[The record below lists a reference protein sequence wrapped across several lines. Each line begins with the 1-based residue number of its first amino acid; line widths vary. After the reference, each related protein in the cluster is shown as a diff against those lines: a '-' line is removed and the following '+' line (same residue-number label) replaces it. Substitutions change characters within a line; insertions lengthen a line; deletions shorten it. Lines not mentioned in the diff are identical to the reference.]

1 MHDALDVV
9 ILTYR
14 PDEKL
19 YDIVDSLEDQS
30 VPPGRIIIMNTGQDI
45 FEAFLS
51 EHPGRLDGYTNIEVH
66 HVPESE
72 FDHGG
77 TRKRAAGYSDAA
89 FLVYMTQDAMPA
101 SEHLL
106 AALKEPFDNDDSI
119 AVSYARQIPYDSA
132 SPIERYN
139 RSFNYPDEDRK
150 KTAED
155 IPGLGIKAFFCSDVC
170 ACYRKETF
178 DKLGGFFN
186 RVVFNEDMIY
196 ACKAVNAGYY
206 IYYKADAKV
215 VHSHNYTAKQQLKRN
230 FDLGASQADHP
241 EVFEGVSSESEG
253 KKLIGGSIRYMV
265 KNGKAYLIPK
275 FFFHC
280 AARLTG
286 YVLGK
291 NYRKLGKG
299 LIWRLTSN
307 KSYWR
312 HYWDMTNIPD
322 DVHAGYGKNAEGL

>member
-1 MHDALDVV
+1 MKKTDII
-9 ILTYR
+9 ILTYK
-14 PDEKL
+14 PDKNFFRQIEL
-19 YDIVDSLEDQS
+19 LEGQNV
-30 VPPGRIIIMNTGQDI
+30 VPNRIIIINTEEKYLENLLFGTNFGEKYKNIDI
-45 FEAFLS
+45 YHLS
-51 EHPGRLDGYTNIEVH
+51 KIE
-66 HVPESE
+66 
-72 FDHGG
+72 FNHGKSRNLG
-77 TRKRAAGYSDAA
+77 ASKSDADYIV
-89 FLVYMTQDAMPA
+89 FMTQDAMPVDDKLI
-101 SEHLL
+101 ENLL
-106 AALKEPFDNDDSI
+106 QPFEEDPKA
-119 AVSYARQIPYDSA
+119 AVSYARQLPA
-132 SPIERYN
+132 KNAGAIEKYN
-139 RSFNYPDEDRK
+139 RYFNYPQEDRIQR
-150 KTAED
+150 AED
-155 IPGLGIKAFFCSDVC
+155 LPERGIKTYFCSDVC
-170 ACYRKETF
+170 ACYRKVIF
-178 DKLGGFFN
+178 DELGGFFN

-196 ACKAVNAGYY
+196 ACKAINAGYY
-206 IYYKADAKV
+206 IYYKAEAKV

-253 KKLIGGSIRYMV
+253 KKLISGSIGYMIR
-265 KNGKAYLIPK
+265 NGKAYLIPK

>member
-170 ACYRKETF
+170 ACYRR
-178 DKLGGFFN
+178 DIYDRLGGHIE
-186 RVVFNEDMIY
+186 RTVFNEDMIY
-196 ACKAVNAGYY
+196 ARAALEAGYAV
-206 IYYKADAKV
+206 YYASKAEV
-215 VHSHNYTAKQQLKRN
+215 YHSHDYSPAEQYRRN
-230 FDLGASQADHP
+230 IELGRSQAEHP
-241 EVFEGVSSESEG
+241 EVFGDVSSTGEG
-253 KKLIGGSIRYMV
+253 KKLVKGCISYLLSNGYWYLVPEFILQCAGRY
-265 KNGKAYLIPK
+265 
-275 FFFHC
+275 
-280 AARLTG
+280 
-286 YVLGK
+286 LG
-291 NYRKLGKG
+291 YRKGKKYVRNS
-299 LIWRLTSN
+299 RLHRS
-307 KSYWR
+307 
-312 HYWDMTNIPD
+312 
-322 DVHAGYGKNAEGL
+322 